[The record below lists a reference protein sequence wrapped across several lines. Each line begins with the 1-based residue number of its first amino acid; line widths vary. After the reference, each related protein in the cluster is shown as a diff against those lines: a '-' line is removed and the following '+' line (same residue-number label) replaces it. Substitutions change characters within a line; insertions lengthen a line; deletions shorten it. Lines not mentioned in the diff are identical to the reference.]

1 MANYNYRCRPGYGS
15 EELLIEFTSEVEK
28 PNFLTD
34 LFDAIKEI
42 NPVISNKESIL
53 LNGEISYT
61 IKIDS
66 GQFSL
71 VIDSWNLAFLMSDN
85 QECIFKI
92 NRLLVEDERFEK
104 IEVNF
109 DDYKTPD

>member
-15 EELLIEFTSEVEK
+15 EELLIEFTSEVEN

-42 NPVISNKESIL
+42 NPVLSDKERI
-53 LNGEISYT
+53 NEEINYT
-61 IKIDS
+61 INTDS

-71 VIDSWNLAFLMSDN
+71 AIDIWSLAFLMSDN

-92 NRLLVEDERFEK
+92 NRLLIEDERFEK